1 VVHVPGMPSITFC
14 TFASGSTGNCA
25 YLATDTTRV
34 LVDAGISTRR
44 IEGHLAALGT
54 SLAAVSGVCV
64 THEHSD
70 HIQALPVMQRK
81 YGVPLYAN
89 AGTVESLARN
99 PKFADLHWHVFTNGH
114 GFEIGDLRFEPYS
127 IPHDAFDPVGYVV
140 RWGEVKIGFATD
152 IGLPTHLIKQQL
164 KGCHV
169 LVLEANHDHVLLND
183 AQRPWSLKQRIAGR
197 QGHLSNEQA
206 AELLLAV
213 AGPELRRVY
222 AAHLSLECNC
232 PDVARGT
239 LRRALDGAG
248 FGHVEL
254 VVASPTEASVC
265 WTLEAG
271 S

>member
-1 VVHVPGMPSITFC
+1 
-14 TFASGSTGNCA
+14 
-25 YLATDTTRV
+25 V
-34 LVDAGISTRR
+34 LIDAGISTRR
-44 IEGHLAALGT
+44 IEAHLRELGT
-54 SLAAVSGVCV
+54 GLEEISGVCI

-89 AGTVESLARN
+89 AGTVESIARN
-99 PKFADLHWHVFTNGH
+99 PKFADLHWHVFSNGH
-114 GFEIGDLRFEPYS
+114 PFEIGDLVFEPYS
-127 IPHDAFDPVGYVV
+127 IPHDAYDPVGYIV
-140 RWGEVKIGFATD
+140 RCGQVKIGFATD

-169 LVLEANHDHVLLND
+169 LVLEANHDHVLLQD

-206 AELLLAV
+206 AEVLLAV
-213 AGPELRRVY
+213 AGPELQRVY

-232 PDVARGT
+232 PNVARGT

-248 FGHVEL
+248 YEHVEL

-265 WTLEAG
+265 WKMEAAV
-271 S
+271 

>member
-1 VVHVPGMPSITFC
+1 MSAGMSSILFC
-14 TFASGSTGNCA
+14 TLASGSTGNCSF
-25 YLATDTTRV
+25 LATDTTRV

-44 IEGHLAALGT
+44 IEDHLRALGT
-54 SLAAVSGVCV
+54 SLAEVDGVCV

-70 HIQALPVMQRK
+70 HVQALPVMQRK
-81 YGVPLYAN
+81 YGVKLYAN
-89 AGTVESLARN
+89 AGTVESLARHR
-99 PKFADLHWHVFTNGH
+99 KFQDLHWHVFSNGH
-114 GFEIGDLRFEPYS
+114 PFEIGDLQFHPYS

-169 LVLEANHDHVLLND
+169 LVLEANHDHVLLQE

-206 AELLLAV
+206 VEVLLAV
-213 AGPELRRVY
+213 AGPELQRVY
-222 AAHLSLECNC
+222 AAHLSQECNC
-232 PDVARGT
+232 PNVARGT

-248 FGHVEL
+248 FAHVDL
-254 VVASPTEASVC
+254 VVASPSEASVC
-265 WTLEAG
+265 WSLKRQG
-271 S
+271 

>member
-1 VVHVPGMPSITFC
+1 MSPVMPSITFC
-14 TFASGSTGNCA
+14 TFASGSTGNCSF
-25 YLATDTTRV
+25 LATDTTRV
-34 LVDAGISTRR
+34 LMDAGISTRR
-44 IEGHLAALGT
+44 IEAHLQAMGT
-54 SLAAVSGVCV
+54 SLTEVDGVCV

-81 YGVPLYAN
+81 YGVKLYAN

-99 PKFADLHWHVFTNGH
+99 PKFRDLHWHVFTNGH
-114 GFEIGDLRFEPYS
+114 PFEIGDLQFDPYS

-140 RWGEVKIGFATD
+140 RWREIRIGFATD

-169 LVLEANHDHVLLND
+169 LVLEANHDHVLLQE

-206 AELLLAV
+206 VEVLLAV
-213 AGPELRRVY
+213 AGPELQRVY
-222 AAHLSLECNC
+222 LAHLSKECNC
-232 PDVARGT
+232 PNVARGT

-248 FGHVEL
+248 FSHVDL

-265 WTLEAG
+265 WTLEMNP
-271 S
+271 